1 MLFFILLASFCFS
14 LSSFSF
20 FFLSSSA
27 KHSELVST
35 RAEDFGYFF
44 GNLEGG
50 SGHFSNLESAED
62 FWGAR
67 RFSSTSEFED
77 DSEGD
82 IGVVKVSSCVKEG
95 YGCFERDGLKSGTK
109 AKLLFLVI
117 ELSSGISFYSGS

>member
-1 MLFFILLASFCFS
+1 MYSFLIFLL
-14 LSSFSF
+14 LSVSPYLLLVS
-20 FFLSSSA
+20 SSSA

-67 RFSSTSEFED
+67 RFSSILELED
-77 DSEGD
+77 DSVGD
-82 IGVVKVSSCVKEG
+82 IGVVKVSSCIKE
-95 YGCFERDGLKSGTK
+95 
-109 AKLLFLVI
+109 
-117 ELSSGISFYSGS
+117 

>member
-1 MLFFILLASFCFS
+1 MVFVSLFVLFFIFLASSCFS
-14 LSSFSF
+14 FSSFCF

-44 GNLEGG
+44 GNLDGG

-67 RFSSTSEFED
+67 RFSSTSELED

-82 IGVVKVSSCVKEG
+82 IGLVKV
-95 YGCFERDGLKSGTK
+95 Y
-109 AKLLFLVI
+109 LLAWRSDVDA
-117 ELSSGISFYSGS
+117 LSRMD